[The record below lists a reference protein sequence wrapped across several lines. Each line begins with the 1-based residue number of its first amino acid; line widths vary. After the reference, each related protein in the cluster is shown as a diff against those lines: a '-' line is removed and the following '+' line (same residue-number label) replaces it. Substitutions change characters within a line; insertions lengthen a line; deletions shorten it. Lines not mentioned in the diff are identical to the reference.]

1 MGGIERLEIENPERL
16 WAPITNYVLVDNGQ
30 MREEPE
36 EKVSSRRLEND
47 LLHFERNFV
56 SHEKY
61 WESLTIHSR
70 IYLSFL
76 LTIHAITFYRLC
88 KGFYYHNIDLTYI
101 LPALS
106 TSALIAWFIHAGRC
120 DHLQGLDQYRATR
133 TRALARLSLTFN
145 NEKLIRTPDWS
156 TETSKAAI
164 ENIKITAMASVR
176 HSQGDIARH
185 RTGVDS

>member
-1 MGGIERLEIENPERL
+1 
-16 WAPITNYVLVDNGQ
+16 

-61 WESLTIHSR
+61 WESITIHSR
-70 IYLSFL
+70 IYFSFL

-133 TRALARLSLTFN
+133 KRALARLSLTFN

-164 ENIKITAMASVR
+164 ENTKITAMASVR
-176 HSQGDIARH
+176 HSQGVSQ
-185 RTGVDS
+185 GMGLG